1 MISLL
6 KRLLTFRG
14 LLSIQ
19 YSKAFRPRSMFL
31 FLHKLVTFF
40 VTGFASLIT
49 SHLEYIW
56 HIFLLQTWWL
66 TLIAFFFQITWMSP
80 KHILISIGEKRII
93 DDTRMSIIRPR
104 IPDWNL
110 QIREL
115 EFYDRGM
122 YICSLNT
129 KPMSKKNVYLEVYG

>member
-1 MISLL
+1 MMTNINC
-6 KRLLTFRG
+6 
-14 LLSIQ
+14 I
-19 YSKAFRPRSMFL
+19 
-31 FLHKLVTFF
+31 
-40 VTGFASLIT
+40 
-49 SHLEYIW
+49 
-56 HIFLLQTWWL
+56 
-66 TLIAFFFQITWMSP
+66 FFFQITWMSP

>member
-1 MISLL
+1 M
-6 KRLLTFRG
+6 
-14 LLSIQ
+14 
-19 YSKAFRPRSMFL
+19 
-31 FLHKLVTFF
+31 VTYM
-40 VTGFASLIT
+40 VTKINWG
-49 SHLEYIW
+49 
-56 HIFLLQTWWL
+56 
-66 TLIAFFFQITWMSP
+66 FFFQITWMSP
-80 KHILISIGEKRII
+80 KNILIAIGEKRII

-129 KPMSKKNVYLEVYG
+129 KPMSKKNVHLEVYGLCLNKYTFKDDGPKSFLQ

>member
-1 MISLL
+1 
-6 KRLLTFRG
+6 
-14 LLSIQ
+14 
-19 YSKAFRPRSMFL
+19 
-31 FLHKLVTFF
+31 
-40 VTGFASLIT
+40 
-49 SHLEYIW
+49 
-56 HIFLLQTWWL
+56 
-66 TLIAFFFQITWMSP
+66 MSP

-129 KPMSKKNVYLEVYG
+129 KPMSKKNVYLEVYGEYFIKGRQTRITDFHENLK